1 MIAIIDYGMGNT
13 KSVFNAIKLLGED
26 VIITDDISKLESA
39 DALILPGVGSFSDG
53 MKNLHQRNLIKP
65 LTNLVLEQKKP
76 YLGICLG
83 LEFLANASSEG
94 GSNTA
99 GLGWIKGEIKK
110 IEPLDKSLKV
120 PHMGWNDTQ
129 ITKNSVLLKDI
140 NSPIFYYLHSYFFDV
155 DPEEIDCITSTCQYG
170 DVKITSS
177 IQKDN
182 IFAVQFHPEKSQ
194 EVGLKMIKNFIDEY
208 VKA

>member
-53 MKNLHQRNLIKP
+53 MKNLHQKNFIKP

-94 GSNTA
+94 GRNTA
-99 GLGWIKGEIKK
+99 GLGWIK
-110 IEPLDKSLKV
+110 
-120 PHMGWNDTQ
+120 
-129 ITKNSVLLKDI
+129 
-140 NSPIFYYLHSYFFDV
+140 
-155 DPEEIDCITSTCQYG
+155 
-170 DVKITSS
+170 
-177 IQKDN
+177 
-182 IFAVQFHPEKSQ
+182 
-194 EVGLKMIKNFIDEY
+194 
-208 VKA
+208 

>member
-26 VIITDDISKLESA
+26 VIITDDISKLETA
-39 DALILPGVGSFSDG
+39 DALVLPGVGSFSDG
-53 MKNLHQRNLIKP
+53 MKNLHERNLIKP
-65 LTNLVLEQKKP
+65 LTNFVLEHKKH

-94 GSNTA
+94 GNNTT

-140 NSPIFYYLHSYFFDV
+140 DSPIFYYLHSYFFDV
-155 DPEEIDCITSTCQYG
+155 DPEETDCITSTCQYG
-170 DVKITSS
+170 DVQITSS
-177 IQKDN
+177 IQKEN